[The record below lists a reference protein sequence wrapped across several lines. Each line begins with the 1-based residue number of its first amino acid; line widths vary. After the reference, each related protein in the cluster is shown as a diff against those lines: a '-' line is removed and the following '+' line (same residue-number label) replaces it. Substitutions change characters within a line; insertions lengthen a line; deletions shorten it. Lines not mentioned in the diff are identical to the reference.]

1 MSQHVL
7 IIGAVALGPKAA
19 CRFKRLEPDSVV
31 TMIDKDTRIS
41 YGGCGIPYFV
51 SGDVSAASELT
62 TTSFHMVRDTAFF
75 RDVKGVEVRTGLEAL
90 AIDRAGKTVRV
101 RDLASGKEEDLSY
114 DKLVV
119 ATGSAPRVLPVPGH
133 DLPGVHVVANLEAA
147 ESIRAAVTAGGV
159 EKAVVIGAGF
169 VGLEMAEALS
179 DMWDVETTVIE
190 AAPRIMV
197 NNLGPALSAM
207 ALKHITDK
215 GLPVLLSETV
225 TAIEGQGRVQRVV
238 TNKRTIEADLVIM
251 AAGVIPNSEL
261 AARAGLT
268 VSGRGGIVVDAAMR
282 TSDPDIFAGG
292 DCVEV
297 PHLVTG
303 KPFSLPM
310 GSMANRQGRV
320 IGDNL
325 AGGASVFRGAAGSF
339 AIKLFERAV
348 SGTGLTL
355 EQAKREGLDAISALV
370 VQLDRA
376 HFYPGKELLT
386 LELVVERGTRR
397 VLGIQGMGASGDA
410 LVGRVGAVAAMMPF
424 SPPWRTSAPWNIP
437 TPRPTPRPWTS
448 STPWATWPTTSWPE
462 KPSASRPSTSPHC
475 GRRGS
480 AISWIAGNARMPLP
494 FWNASPR
501 GGTTSPRAIWP
512 GVSTRS
518 RGTATCSWCA
528 TPGPGPTRP
537 TPPWPT
543 TAGPTSKTSLGAW
556 PPCGPWDWTRSD
568 RGPVPPAGALPGRGR
583 ATAGRRSCLAP
594 GIQVANSIL
603 ASGRGADWY
612 APALGARCRGSNPLA
627 PTRFF
632 IRRFRKRG
640 RLFLRRP

>member
-51 SGDVSAASELT
+51 SGDVSAASDLT

-90 AIDRAGKTVRV
+90 AIDRAARTVRV
-101 RDLASGKEEDLSY
+101 RDLASGREEDISY
-114 DKLVV
+114 DKLVL

-147 ESIRAAVTAGGV
+147 ESIRASVTAGGV

-190 AAPRIMV
+190 TAPRIMV

-215 GLPVLLSETV
+215 GLTVRLSETV

-238 TNKRTIEADLVIM
+238 TDKRTIEADLVIM
-251 AAGVIPNSEL
+251 AAGVIPNSDL
-261 AARAGLT
+261 AARAGLA
-268 VSGRGGIVVDAAMR
+268 VSGRGGIVVDASMR

-376 HFYPGKELLT
+376 HFYPGKELMT
-386 LELVVERGTRR
+386 LELVVERGSRR
-397 VLGIQGMGASGDA
+397 VVGIQGMGASGDA
-410 LVGRVGAVAAMMPF
+410 LVGRIGAVAAMMPF
-424 SPPWRTSAPWNIP
+424 SPTVENVRTLEYP
-437 TPRPTPRPWTS
+437 
-448 STPWATWPTTSWPE
+448 
-462 KPSASRPSTSPHC
+462 
-475 GRRGS
+475 
-480 AISWIAGNARMPLP
+480 
-494 FWNASPR
+494 
-501 GGTTSPRAIWP
+501 
-512 GVSTRS
+512 
-518 RGTATCSWCA
+518 
-528 TPGPGPTRP
+528 
-537 TPPWPT
+537 
-543 TAGPTSKTSLGAW
+543 
-556 PPCGPWDWTRSD
+556 
-568 RGPVPPAGALPGRGR
+568 
-583 ATAGRRSCLAP
+583 
-594 GIQVANSIL
+594 
-603 ASGRGADWY
+603 Y
-612 APALGARCRGSNPLA
+612 APPYAAAMDVINTVGNV
-627 PTRFF
+627 
-632 IRRFRKRG
+632 
-640 RLFLRRP
+640 

>member
-19 CRFKRLEPDSVV
+19 CRFKRLEPDSTV

-51 SGDVSAASELT
+51 SGDVSASSELT

-90 AIDRAGKTVRV
+90 SIDRAGKTVRT

-215 GLPVLLSETV
+215 GLTVLLSETV

-238 TNKRTIEADLVIM
+238 TSKRTIEADLVIM
-251 AAGVIPNSEL
+251 AAGVIPNSDL
-261 AARAGLT
+261 AARAGLA
-268 VSGRGGIVVDAAMR
+268 VSPRGGIVVDASMR

-325 AGGASVFRGAAGSF
+325 AGGGSVFQGAAGSF

-355 EQAKREGLDAISALV
+355 EQAQREGLDAISALV

-376 HFYPGKELLT
+376 HFYPGKELMT

-410 LVGRVGAVAAMMPF
+410 LVGRIGAVAAMMPF
-424 SPPWRTSAPWNIP
+424 SPTVENVCTLEYPYAPPYAAAMDVINTVGNVADNLLAGKTVGIPPERFAALWEEGKCYFLDCRERADAAPFLERFPERWHNIP
-437 TPRPTPRPWTS
+437 QG
-448 STPWATWPTTSWPE
+448 
-462 KPSASRPSTSPHC
+462 H
-475 GRRGS
+475 
-480 AISWIAGNARMPLP
+480 L
-494 FWNASPR
+494 
-501 GGTTSPRAIWP
+501 
-512 GVSTRS
+512 
-518 RGTATCSWCA
+518 
-528 TPGPGPTRP
+528 
-537 TPPWPT
+537 
-543 TAGPTSKTSLGAW
+543 
-556 PPCGPWDWTRSD
+556 
-568 RGPVPPAGALPGRGR
+568 
-583 ATAGRRSCLAP
+583 AGRLDEVPRDCDVLLVCNTGARSYEAYTTLAHD
-594 GIQVANSIL
+594 
-603 ASGRGADWY
+603 GRTNVKNLFGGMA
-612 APALGARCRGSNPLA
+612 ALRALGLDP
-627 PTRFF
+627 
-632 IRRFRKRG
+632 K
-640 RLFLRRP
+640 